1 MEKSV
6 FFEEIVNKE
15 FKVKADYI
23 ETLKVLYDNEPMA
36 CAIKRY
42 MSTRF
47 EDIYL
52 KEEFKVRVF
61 YLKHLAKEKFGDSGC
76 LTCHHQTIT
85 NYLDNQ
91 GFRPAYF
98 KEMLATLCFYPDLK
112 KIPLVAFGTAA
123 AVANDSDDYI
133 SPLSKTNLGGEWLID
148 DIFLDNIFS
157 IGSKIDKIFFLG
169 IRL

>member
-1 MEKSV
+1 MKMNEV
-6 FFEEIVNKE
+6 FEEIASKE
-15 FKVKADYI
+15 IIIKADY
-23 ETLKVLYDNEPMA
+23 LKALKALYGNELIA

-52 KEEFKVRVF
+52 KEKFTVRIF

-76 LTCHHQTIT
+76 LACHQQTIIS
-85 NYLDNQ
+85 YLEEL

-98 KEMLATLCFYPDLK
+98 KEMLATLYIYPKLRN
-112 KIPLVAFGTAA
+112 IPLVAFGTAA

-133 SPLSKTNLGGEWLID
+133 SPLSKINSAGEWIIE

-169 IRL
+169 VKK